1 MMARWKHRSCS
12 FLSTIAFSFTFASPD
27 AHANG
32 RLPKAHQLVFS
43 ATDPGFVAIEATF
56 GLFLSGDRGADFGW
70 VCEQAIGYPA
80 TLNWDPPIGIT
91 STSVLAGTPH
101 GVSVSADRGCSWQV
115 TLTGQVVDIV
125 VRRDDAHSALALVS
139 SYSGRTD
146 AGESAYSTQV
156 FATHDDGATWSPQGM
171 AIEPD
176 VLVETIDIAPG
187 DPNTTYVGGAR
198 TLLDADGSVHRTGIV
213 LASTNGGAS
222 YTATEIPLELP
233 LEVESSAFVSA
244 VHPNDPQRVYVRVSQ
259 STDSAATSNV
269 GRLLVSDD
277 GAATFRT
284 VYQAQGALPGFA
296 LSSDGSR
303 VFVGDSVA
311 GVLLAAAPPVDSGAP
326 YSFAQR
332 SAAIVDCLTWSAGNL
347 YACTPQAQN
356 PYLKELAVSKD
367 DGLSFSPVF
376 RFGCVSGPLACDAG
390 AVTSTCSTEFPSVQA
405 LVGACSDDGGSAE
418 ASAPDSSVSDQDA
431 GAETSR
437 PRASSCGCEA
447 GEAPGEVGGLS
458 AIGLLVATVL
468 RRRRARCTRA
478 RASA

>member
-1 MMARWKHRSCS
+1 M
-12 FLSTIAFSFTFASPD
+12 LASPD

-43 ATDPGFVAIEATF
+43 ATDPGFVVIEATF
-56 GLFLSGDRGADFGW
+56 GLFLSQDTGANFGW
-70 VCEQAIGYPA
+70 VCEPAIGYPS

-91 STSVLAGTPH
+91 STSVLAGTPD
-101 GVSVSADRGCSWQV
+101 GVSVSVDQGCSWQV
-115 TLTGQVVDIV
+115 TLTGRIVDIV

-146 AGESAYSTQV
+146 AGASAYSTQV
-156 FATHDDGATWSPQGM
+156 FATHDDGAHWSPQGM

-176 VLVETIDIAPG
+176 VAVETIDIAPG
-187 DPNTTYVGGAR
+187 DPDTMYIGGAR
-198 TLLDADGSVHRTGIV
+198 TLFDADGSVHRTGIV

-233 LEVESSAFVSA
+233 LEFESSAFVSA
-244 VHPNDPQRVYVRVSQ
+244 VDPNDPQRVYVRISQ
-259 STDSAATSNV
+259 STDSTATSNV

-277 GAATFRT
+277 GAAAFRT

-296 LSSDGSR
+296 LSSDGSK
-303 VFVGDSVA
+303 VFVGDSA
-311 GVLLAAAPPVDSGAP
+311 SGVLLAAAPPVDSGAP

-332 SAAIVDCLTWSAGNL
+332 SAAIVECLTWSSGSL
-347 YACTPQAQN
+347 YACTPQAEN
-356 PYLKELAVSKD
+356 PYLKELAVSAD
-367 DGLSFSPVF
+367 DGLHFSPVF
-376 RFGCVSGPLACDAG
+376 LFGCVSGALACDSG
-390 AVTSTCSTEFPSVQA
+390 AVASACDTEFPSVQA
-405 LVGACSDDGGSAE
+405 LVGGCSDGGGLAD
-418 ASAPDSSVSDQDA
+418 ASAPDSSASDDA

-447 GEAPGEVGGLS
+447 GEAAGQFGGLS

-468 RRRRARCTRA
+468 RRRRA
-478 RASA
+478 